1 MEIPQKTNEIV
12 ITLLKYLDKND
23 LKSSKEFLE
32 KWMSEIDN
40 SNPKNAILWTISF
53 YVKNDKTLKLIN
65 KILDSIGE
73 TRNMKEYGVLYAKTC
88 FPKDHKLNW
97 LMYCNMSNLLP
108 KDLLTEISTLSEH
121 INSEFKDVIII
132 PMDKS
137 IIPGCVTEPESIEEV
152 ANEIYTGMNNIFEK
166 LVGESDVI
174 RLVYGVGEM
183 DSDWIENKVE
193 STHEIG
199 NFPIMIKVGH
209 FLDYGPAGK
218 KSRTFTYETG
228 LFKV

>member
-1 MEIPQKTNEIV
+1 MELPQKPNEIV
-12 ITLLKYLDKND
+12 FTLLKYLDKNEIESAKQFIE
-23 LKSSKEFLE
+23 LWLSKV
-32 KWMSEIDN
+32 DRA
-40 SNPKNAILWTISF
+40 NPKNAILWTISF
-53 YVKNDKTLKLIN
+53 YVKNDKTLNLIK

-73 TRNMKEYGVLYAKTC
+73 TRNMKEYGVLHAKTC

-97 LMYCNMSNLLP
+97 LMYCNMPNLLP
-108 KDLLTEISTLSEH
+108 KDLLTEISTLAEH
-121 INSEFKDVIII
+121 INSDFKDVIII

-137 IIPGCVTEPESIEEV
+137 IIPGCVTNPEAIEEV

-174 RLVYGVGEM
+174 RLVYGIGEM
-183 DSDWIENKVE
+183 DKNWIETKTK

-209 FLDYGPAGK
+209 FLDYGPGGK
-218 KSRTFTYETG
+218 KSGTFTYETG

>member
-1 MEIPQKTNEIV
+1 MELPKRPNEIV
-12 ITLLKYLDKND
+12 FNLLHFIDKND
-23 LKSSKEFLE
+23 LDSAKQYLELWLSKIEHA
-32 KWMSEIDN
+32 
-40 SNPKNAILWTISF
+40 NPKYAIFWTISF
-53 YVKNDKTLKLIN
+53 YVKNDKTLKLIK

-73 TRNMKEYGVLYAKTC
+73 KRNMKEYGVLYAKTC

-97 LMYCNMSNLLP
+97 LMYCNMPNLLP
-108 KDLLTEISTLSEH
+108 KDLLTEISTLAEH

-137 IIPGCVTEPESIEEV
+137 IIPGCVTKPESIEEV

-209 FLDYGPAGK
+209 FLDYGSAGK
-218 KSRTFTYETG
+218 KSGTSTYETG
-228 LFKV
+228 LYKV

>member
-53 YVKNDKTLKLIN
+53 YVKNDKTLKLIK

-183 DSDWIENKVE
+183 DSNWIENKVE

-209 FLDYGPAGK
+209 FLDYGPGGK
-218 KSRTFTYETG
+218 KSGTFTYETG
-228 LFKV
+228 LYKV